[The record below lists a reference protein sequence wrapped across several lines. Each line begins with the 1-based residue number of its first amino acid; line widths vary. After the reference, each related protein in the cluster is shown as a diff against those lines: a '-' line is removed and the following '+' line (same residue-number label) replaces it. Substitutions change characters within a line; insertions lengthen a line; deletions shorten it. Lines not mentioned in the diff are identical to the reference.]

1 MSDRT
6 IASYL
11 LYERANKVLK
21 FETLHPRDVVEIV
34 KDFLCYKGCKSR
46 NDYET
51 MIRYLF
57 ANDDFNKELL
67 LSL

>member
-11 LYERANKVLK
+11 LYERANKILN

-34 KDFLCYKGCKSR
+34 KDFLCCKGCKSR
-46 NDYET
+46 SDYEL

-57 ANDDFNKELL
+57 ANDEFNKNIL
-67 LSL
+67 LSI

>member
-11 LYERANKVLK
+11 LYERANKILN

-46 NDYET
+46 SDYEL

-57 ANDDFNKELL
+57 ANDGYTRYVL
-67 LSL
+67 LSI

>member
-6 IASYL
+6 VASYL
-11 LYERANKVLK
+11 LYERANKILN
-21 FETLHPRDVVEIV
+21 FETLHPRDVVETV

-46 NDYET
+46 SDYE
-51 MIRYLF
+51 MMVRYLF
-57 ANDDFNKELL
+57 ANDGYNKNIL